1 MAKTIRIV
9 LFIFCVYLIAAPALA
24 SEPQSP
30 KVVVSIKPI
39 HSLVAAVM
47 QGVAEPQ
54 LLIKGGG
61 SPHGYVLRPSEAR
74 SLANA
79 DLVVWVG
86 QELESFLEK
95 SLSTLGQNARQ
106 LKLAEELESHLLPL
120 REGGSWEAHVQ
131 GHDDHKEHGEQDQ
144 HLWLDPQLAQQI
156 VTKTAAALAEMDPA
170 HRERYQKNAAQL
182 KERLDSLHAQLK
194 EKLAPV
200 KDVPYVVFHDGYQY
214 FEAAYGLNAVGSI
227 SIDPER
233 KPGARR
239 IREIRQKIKELNVR
253 CVFSEPQFEPRLVTT
268 VIEGTA
274 AATGVLDP
282 VGAELPAGPESYFQL
297 MNALADD
304 LVAGLRQENPG
315 IFK

>member
-9 LFIFCVYLIAAPALA
+9 LFIFCVLIADPARA

-120 REGGSWEAHVQ
+120 REGGSWEADVQ

-144 HLWLDPQLAQQI
+144 HLWLDPQLAHQI
-156 VTKTAAALAEMDPA
+156 VTKTTAALAEIDPI
-170 HRERYQKNAAQL
+170 HRERYEKNAAQL

-239 IREIRQKIKELNVR
+239 IREIRQKIKELHVR

-268 VIEGTA
+268 VIEGTG

-297 MNALADD
+297 LNALADD
-304 LVAGLRQENPG
+304 LVAGLR
-315 IFK
+315 